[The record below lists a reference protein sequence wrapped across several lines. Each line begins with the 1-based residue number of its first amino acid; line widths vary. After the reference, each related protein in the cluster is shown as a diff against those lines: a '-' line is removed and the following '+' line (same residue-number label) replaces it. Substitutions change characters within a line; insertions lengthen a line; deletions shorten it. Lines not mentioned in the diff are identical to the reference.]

1 MWKNVFGYHNRNVGS
16 MVNPSIKMNWIFSL
30 ANKLLSYLVPLIVSP
45 YVSRIFEADGIGICS
60 YTSAN
65 VTYFTLLCM
74 LGIGGYGQRCIA
86 QCRENKGES
95 SRLFWELFVLHGIT
109 SGIALILYIVLLV
122 VSDKFQIYY
131 AIDRKSVV

>member
-65 VTYFTLLCM
+65 VTYFTLL
-74 LGIGGYGQRCIA
+74 
-86 QCRENKGES
+86 
-95 SRLFWELFVLHGIT
+95 
-109 SGIALILYIVLLV
+109 
-122 VSDKFQIYY
+122 
-131 AIDRKSVV
+131 